1 MKKKGSVKP
10 KKKETAAAAKKGGK
24 GARGATPA
32 SNATPPLEEVVA
44 EGGMPTG
51 EGRRE
56 APAAS
61 SAGQVA
67 PAKRQPAEESPP
79 VDRAG
84 ATYAAVHQGKAN

>member
-10 KKKETAAAAKKGGK
+10 KKKETAAAAKKGSKGTK
-24 GARGATPA
+24 GANPA
-32 SNATPPLEEVVA
+32 SSPTPPLEEVLA

-67 PAKRQPAEESPP
+67 PAKRQPAEESTPT
-79 VDRAG
+79 DRAG
-84 ATYAAVHQGKAN
+84 TYAAVHQGKAN